1 MKCAVR
7 YYSRSGNTR
16 LLAEAIADE
25 LGVPSVSFDAPE
37 AKLSGHTDVLF
48 IGGALYAYGLDK
60 KLVSYIRTLD
70 SDMVG
75 RAILFS
81 TTWLSKHS
89 FDLMRKE
96 LEARGIAVAERTFY
110 AKNKPSAECLKEA
123 KAFADDMAK

>member
-25 LGVPSVSFDAPE
+25 LGVPSVSVDAPE
-37 AKLSGHTDVLF
+37 AKLSDHTDVLF

>member
-16 LLAEAIADE
+16 LLAEAIAGE
-25 LGVPSVSFDAPE
+25 LGVEAVSADSSDA
-37 AKLSGHTDVLF
+37 KISGHIDVLF

-70 SDMVG
+70 GDMVG
-75 RAILFS
+75 RAVLFS

-96 LEARGIAVAERTFY
+96 HVERGIVVADKTFY
-110 AKNKPSAECLKEA
+110 AKNKPTPERLKEA
-123 KAFADDMAK
+123 KAFADDMAR

>member
-25 LGVPSVSFDAPE
+25 LGVEAVSADSSDATI
-37 AKLSGHTDVLF
+37 SGHIDVLF

-70 SDMVG
+70 GDMVG
-75 RAILFS
+75 RAVLFS

-89 FDLMRKE
+89 FDQMRKE
-96 LEARGIAVAERTFY
+96 LEAHGIVVAERTFY
-110 AKNKPSAECLKEA
+110 AKNKPSAERLKEA

>member
-25 LGVPSVSFDAPE
+25 LGVEAVSADSSDATI
-37 AKLSGHTDVLF
+37 SGHIDVLF

-70 SDMVG
+70 GDTVG
-75 RAILFS
+75 RAVLIS

-110 AKNKPSAECLKEA
+110 AKNKPSAERLKEA

>member
-7 YYSRSGNTR
+7 YCSRSGNTR
-16 LLAEAIADE
+16 FLAEAIADE
-25 LGVPSVSFDAPE
+25 LGVEAVSADSSDATI
-37 AKLSGHTDVLF
+37 SGHIDVLF

-70 SDMVG
+70 GDMVG
-75 RAILFS
+75 RAVLFS

-96 LEARGIAVAERTFY
+96 LEARGIVVAERTFY
-110 AKNKPSAECLKEA
+110 AKNKPTPERLKEA
-123 KAFADDMAK
+123 KAFADDMAR

>member
-1 MKCAVR
+1 MKCAVS

-25 LGVPSVSFDAPE
+25 LGVEAVSADSSDATI
-37 AKLSGHTDVLF
+37 SGHIDVLF

-60 KLVSYIRTLD
+60 KLVSYIRALD
-70 SDMVG
+70 GDMVG
-75 RAILFS
+75 RAVLFS

-110 AKNKPSAECLKEA
+110 AKNKPTPERLKEA

>member
-25 LGVPSVSFDAPE
+25 LGVEAVSADSSDATI
-37 AKLSGHTDVLF
+37 SGHIDVLF

-70 SDMVG
+70 GDMVG
-75 RAILFS
+75 RAVLFS

-89 FDLMRKE
+89 FDQMRKE
-96 LEARGIAVAERTFY
+96 LEARGIVVAERTFY
-110 AKNKPSAECLKEA
+110 AKNKPSAERLKEA
-123 KAFADDMAK
+123 KAFADDMAR

>member
-25 LGVPSVSFDAPE
+25 LGVEAVSADSSDATI
-37 AKLSGHTDVLF
+37 SGHIDVLF

-60 KLVSYIRTLD
+60 KLVSYIRALD
-70 SDMVG
+70 GDMVG
-75 RAILFS
+75 RAVLFS

-110 AKNKPSAECLKEA
+110 AKNKPTPERLKEA

>member
-16 LLAEAIADE
+16 LLAEAIAGE
-25 LGVPSVSFDAPE
+25 LGVEAVSADSSDATI
-37 AKLSGHTDVLF
+37 SGHIDVLF

-70 SDMVG
+70 GDMVG
-75 RAILFS
+75 RAVLFS

-89 FDLMRKE
+89 FDQMRKE
-96 LEARGIAVAERTFY
+96 LEARGIVVADKTFY
-110 AKNKPSAECLKEA
+110 AKNKPTPERLKEA
-123 KAFADDMAK
+123 KAFADDMAR

>member
-25 LGVPSVSFDAPE
+25 LGVEAVSADSSDATI
-37 AKLSGHTDVLF
+37 SGHIDVLF

-70 SDMVG
+70 GDMVG
-75 RAILFS
+75 RAVLFS

-89 FDLMRKE
+89 FDQMRKE
-96 LEARGIAVAERTFY
+96 LEVRGIVVAERTFY
-110 AKNKPSAECLKEA
+110 AKNKPSAERLKEA
-123 KAFADDMAK
+123 KAFADDMAR

>member
-25 LGVPSVSFDAPE
+25 LGVPSVSVDAPE

-110 AKNKPSAECLKEA
+110 AKNKSSAECLKEA

>member
-25 LGVPSVSFDAPE
+25 LGVPSVSVDAPE

>member
-25 LGVPSVSFDAPE
+25 LGVEAVSADSSDATI
-37 AKLSGHTDVLF
+37 SGHIDVLF

-60 KLVSYIRTLD
+60 KLVSYSRTLD
-70 SDMVG
+70 GDMVG
-75 RAILFS
+75 RAVLFS

-110 AKNKPSAECLKEA
+110 AKNKPSAERLKEA

>member
-25 LGVPSVSFDAPE
+25 LGVEAVSADSSDATI
-37 AKLSGHTDVLF
+37 SGHIDVLF

-60 KLVSYIRTLD
+60 KLVSYIRALD
-70 SDMVG
+70 GDMVG
-75 RAILFS
+75 RAVLFS

-96 LEARGIAVAERTFY
+96 LEARGIVVAERTFY
-110 AKNKPSAECLKEA
+110 AKNKPSAERLKEA
-123 KAFADDMAK
+123 KAFADDMAR

>member
-25 LGVPSVSFDAPE
+25 LGVEAVSADSSDA
-37 AKLSGHTDVLF
+37 KISGHIDVLF

-60 KLVSYIRTLD
+60 RLVSFIRTLD
-70 SDMVG
+70 GDMVG
-75 RAILFS
+75 RAVLFS

-96 LEARGIAVAERTFY
+96 LEARGIVVADKTFY
-110 AKNKPSAECLKEA
+110 AKNKPTPERLKEA
-123 KAFADDMAK
+123 KAFADDMAR

>member
-25 LGVPSVSFDAPE
+25 LGVEAVSADSSDATI
-37 AKLSGHTDVLF
+37 SGHIDVLF

-70 SDMVG
+70 GDMVG
-75 RAILFS
+75 RAVLFS

-96 LEARGIAVAERTFY
+96 LEARGIVVADKTFY
-110 AKNKPSAECLKEA
+110 AKNKPTPERLKEA
-123 KAFADDMAK
+123 KAFADDMAR

>member
-7 YYSRSGNTR
+7 YCSRSGNTR
-16 LLAEAIADE
+16 LLAEAIAEE
-25 LGVPSVSFDAPE
+25 LGVSAVSVDAPE

-60 KLVSYIRTLD
+60 KLVSFIRTLD
-70 SDMVG
+70 GDMVG
-75 RAILFS
+75 RAVLFS

-96 LEARGIAVAERTFY
+96 LEARGIVVAERTFY
-110 AKNKPSAECLKEA
+110 AKNKPTPERLKEA

>member
-7 YYSRSGNTR
+7 CYSRSGNTR

-25 LGVPSVSFDAPE
+25 LGVEAVSADSSDATI
-37 AKLSGHTDVLF
+37 SGHIDVLF

-70 SDMVG
+70 GDMVG
-75 RAILFS
+75 RAVLFS

-110 AKNKPSAECLKEA
+110 AKNKPSAERLKEA

>member
-16 LLAEAIADE
+16 LLAEAIAGE
-25 LGVPSVSFDAPE
+25 LGVEAVSADSSDATI
-37 AKLSGHTDVLF
+37 SGHIDVLF

-70 SDMVG
+70 GDMVG
-75 RAILFS
+75 RAVLFS

-96 LEARGIAVAERTFY
+96 LEARGIVVAERTFY
-110 AKNKPSAECLKEA
+110 AKNKPSAERLKEA

>member
-7 YYSRSGNTR
+7 YYSRSGNAR

-25 LGVPSVSFDAPE
+25 LGIEAVSVDAPE
-37 AKLSGHTDVLF
+37 AKLSGRTDVLF
-48 IGGALYAYGLDK
+48 IGGVLYAYGLGK

-70 SDMVG
+70 GDMVG

-110 AKNKPSAECLKEA
+110 AKNKPSAERLKEA

>member
-16 LLAEAIADE
+16 LLAEAIAGE
-25 LGVPSVSFDAPE
+25 LGVEAVSADSSDATI
-37 AKLSGHTDVLF
+37 SGHIDVLF

-70 SDMVG
+70 GDMVG
-75 RAILFS
+75 RAVLFS

-96 LEARGIAVAERTFY
+96 LEARGIVVADKTFY
-110 AKNKPSAECLKEA
+110 AKNKPTPERLKEA
-123 KAFADDMAK
+123 QAFADDMAR

>member
-25 LGVPSVSFDAPE
+25 LGVEAVSADSSDATI
-37 AKLSGHTDVLF
+37 SGHIDALF

-70 SDMVG
+70 GDMVG
-75 RAILFS
+75 RAVLFS

-89 FDLMRKE
+89 FDQMRKE
-96 LEARGIAVAERTFY
+96 LEARGIVVAERTFY
-110 AKNKPSAECLKEA
+110 AKNKPSAERLKEA

>member
-7 YYSRSGNTR
+7 YCSRSGNTR
-16 LLAEAIADE
+16 LLAEAIAEE
-25 LGVPSVSFDAPE
+25 LGVSAVSVDAPE

-60 KLVSYIRTLD
+60 RLVSYIRTLD
-70 SDMVG
+70 GDMVG
-75 RAILFS
+75 RAVLFS

-89 FDLMRKE
+89 FDQMRKE

-110 AKNKPSAECLKEA
+110 AKNKPTPELLNEA
-123 KAFADDMAK
+123 KAFADDMAR

>member
-25 LGVPSVSFDAPE
+25 LGVPAVSVDSSDATI
-37 AKLSGHTDVLF
+37 SGHIDVLF

-60 KLVSYIRTLD
+60 RLVSYIRTLD
-70 SDMVG
+70 GDTVG
-75 RAILFS
+75 RTVLFS

-96 LEARGIAVAERTFY
+96 LEARGIVVAERTFY
-110 AKNKPSAECLKEA
+110 AKNKPTPERLNEA
-123 KAFADDMAK
+123 KAFADDMAR

>member
-7 YYSRSGNTR
+7 YCSRSGNTR

-25 LGVPSVSFDAPE
+25 LGVEAVSADSSDATI
-37 AKLSGHTDVLF
+37 SGHIDVLF

-70 SDMVG
+70 GDMVG
-75 RAILFS
+75 RAVLFS

-96 LEARGIAVAERTFY
+96 LEARGIVVAERTFY
-110 AKNKPSAECLKEA
+110 AKNKPTPERLKEA
-123 KAFADDMAK
+123 KAFADDMAR

>member
-7 YYSRSGNTR
+7 YCSRSGNTR
-16 LLAEAIADE
+16 LLAEAIAEE
-25 LGVPSVSFDAPE
+25 LGVSAVSVDAPE

-60 KLVSYIRTLD
+60 RLVSFIRTLD
-70 SDMVG
+70 GDMVG
-75 RAILFS
+75 RAVLFS

-96 LEARGIAVAERTFY
+96 LEARGIVVAERTFY
-110 AKNKPSAECLKEA
+110 VKNKPSAERLKEA
-123 KAFADDMAK
+123 KAFADDMAR

>member
-25 LGVPSVSFDAPE
+25 LGVEAVSADSSDATI
-37 AKLSGHTDVLF
+37 SGHIDVLF

-70 SDMVG
+70 GDMVG
-75 RAILFS
+75 RAVLFS

-110 AKNKPSAECLKEA
+110 AKNKPSAERLKEA
-123 KAFADDMAK
+123 KVFADDMAK

>member
-25 LGVPSVSFDAPE
+25 LGVEAVSADSSDA
-37 AKLSGHTDVLF
+37 KISGHIDVLF

-60 KLVSYIRTLD
+60 RLVSFIRTLD
-70 SDMVG
+70 GDMVG
-75 RAILFS
+75 RAVLFS

-96 LEARGIAVAERTFY
+96 LEARGIVVAERTFY
-110 AKNKPSAECLKEA
+110 AKNKPTPERLKEA
-123 KAFADDMAK
+123 KAFADDMAR